1 LTFKAFGYILM
12 DDSRKN
18 LHLGMETQFRM
29 INKPP
34 LSRATKKFLSED
46 ELLAGLRDH
55 NEQAVS
61 HLYQTYWP
69 MILQMVKTNNGSA
82 AEAQD
87 LYQESILDFLEKV
100 WSEKLVL
107 TCKIGT
113 FIYSICR
120 NKWLY
125 ILKGKHRFVDIHEHI
140 QLGDMPQ
147 EEADEMPLPDNS
159 QILQAIAALG
169 EPCRSLLIGFYY
181 EKASMEQLAA
191 RFNYRSMQV
200 AKQQKYRCKD
210 RLKNSMLHW
219 FNTFEK

>member
-1 LTFKAFGYILM
+1 MTFTAFGYILM
-12 DDSRKN
+12 YNRRES
-18 LHLGMETQFRM
+18 LQSSMETNFRM

-34 LSRATKKFLSED
+34 LTKATNKYLTEE
-46 ELLAGLRDH
+46 ELLEALRDH

-61 HLYQTYWP
+61 HLYQAYWP

-82 AEAQD
+82 VEAQD

-100 WSEKLVL
+100 WNEKFVL

-125 ILKGKHRFVDIHEHI
+125 ILKGKHRFVDIHDHI
-140 QLGDMPQ
+140 QISDMAQ
-147 EEADEMPLPDNS
+147 EDTEEVALPDND
-159 QILQAIAALG
+159 QILQAIGALG

-181 EKASMEQLAA
+181 EKATMEQLAA
-191 RFNYRSMQV
+191 KFNYRSMQV

-210 RLKNSMLHW
+210 RLKTSIMSH
-219 FNTFEK
+219 FNAL